1 MTAWPEALVGEIA
14 RRRCVLFLGAGV
26 SASAADSAGANP
38 KDWSQFL
45 KDACSLVPARTK
57 ADEIKVLIDQRRYL
71 LALQAI
77 TQESDAGDYQHFLTR
92 EFNNPSF
99 LPSDLHKTILE
110 IDSRI
115 VITTNFDKIYERLCL
130 SDGKEGY
137 KVLPYYSDSLGDELR
152 SDTRIIIKSH
162 GTIDDV
168 QKMVFTKSEYHAAKK
183 KYPQF
188 YSLLRAIFLTHTVI
202 FIGCSLDDP
211 DLLLTLEDVRI
222 TASGTRPHYVLVHS
236 GKNSSWELRD
246 WQESYNIRALEYG
259 PGYTDL
265 TAMLQ
270 DLRTR
275 VADLRSTQPE
285 PS

>member
-1 MTAWPEALVGEIA
+1 MIWPEALVGEIA

-26 SASAADSAGANP
+26 SASAVDSTGARP
-38 KDWSQFL
+38 KDWGQFL
-45 KDACSLVPARTK
+45 IDACNLIADVEKATKIRQLVNKR
-57 ADEIKVLIDQRRYL
+57 QYL

-77 TQESDAGDYQHFLTR
+77 AMESDAADYQRFLTR
-92 EFNNPSF
+92 EFNNPGF
-99 LPSDLHKTILE
+99 VASDLHHTILE

-130 SDGKEGY
+130 SNGSEGY
-137 KVLPYYSDSLGDELR
+137 KVLPYYFNSLGDELR
-152 SDTRIIIKSH
+152 SDTRIIVKAH

-183 KYPQF
+183 NYPEF
-188 YSLLRAIFLTHTVI
+188 YSMLRAIFLTHTAI

-222 TASGTRPHYVLVHS
+222 TASGTRPHYVLVRQ
-236 GKNSSWELRD
+236 GANSSWEIRD
-246 WQESYNIRALEYG
+246 WQESYNIKALEYG
-259 PGYTDL
+259 PNHDDL
-265 TAMLQ
+265 TTALHE
-270 DLRTR
+270 LRAR
-275 VADLRSTQPE
+275 VADLRSTQLE

>member
-1 MTAWPEALVGEIA
+1 MNWPEALVGEVA

-26 SASAADSAGANP
+26 SASAVNDAGNHP
-38 KDWSQFL
+38 KDWAQFL
-45 KDACSLVPARTK
+45 TDACVLVAN
-57 ADEIKVLIDQRRYL
+57 ADTATAIRQLVKDRRYL

-77 TQESDAGDYQHFLTR
+77 AMESDAGDYQRFLTR
-92 EFNNPSF
+92 EFNNPGF
-99 LPSDLHKTILE
+99 APSDLHKTIHE

-130 SDGKEGY
+130 SIGSEGY
-137 KVLPYYSDSLGDELR
+137 KVLPYYSESLGDELR
-152 SDTRIIIKSH
+152 SDTRLIVKAH

-168 QKMVFTKSEYHAAKK
+168 QKMVFTKSEYHLAKK
-183 KYPQF
+183 KHPEF
-188 YSLLRAIFLTHTVI
+188 YSMLRAIFLTHTAI

-222 TASGTRPHYVLVHS
+222 TASGTRPHYVLVRQ
-236 GKNSSWELRD
+236 GANSVWELRD

-259 PGYTDL
+259 PDYADL
-265 TAMLQ
+265 TKALQ
-270 DLRTR
+270 DLRSR
-275 VADLRSTQPE
+275 VADLRSTQLE

>member
-1 MTAWPEALVGEIA
+1 MAWPEALIGEVA

-26 SASAADSAGANP
+26 SASATNDLGQHP
-38 KDWSQFL
+38 KDWALFL
-45 KDACSLVPARTK
+45 KDASNLVLDAEKARK
-57 ADEIKVLIDQRRYL
+57 IRQLVDERRYL

-77 TQESDAGDYQHFLTR
+77 TQESDAGDYQQFLTR
-92 EFNNPSF
+92 EFNNPGFS
-99 LPSDLHKTILE
+99 PSELHKTILA

-130 SDGKEGY
+130 SNSNDGY

-168 QKMVFTKSEYHAAKK
+168 QKMVFTKSEYHNAKK
-183 KYPQF
+183 RHPQF
-188 YSLLRAIFLTHTVI
+188 YSILRAVFLTHTVI

-222 TASGTRPHYVLVHS
+222 TASGSRPHYVLVKR
-236 GKNSSWELRD
+236 GANSSWELRD
-246 WQESYNIRALEYG
+246 WLESYNIKALEYG
-259 PGYTDL
+259 PDHADL

-270 DLRTR
+270 ELRTR
-275 VADLRSTQPE
+275 VADLRSTQLE

>member
-1 MTAWPEALVGEIA
+1 MLWPDALVGEVA

-26 SASAADSAGANP
+26 SASALAGTGARP
-38 KDWSQFL
+38 KDWGQFL
-45 KDACSLVPARTK
+45 TDACSLVRDGDK
-57 ADEIKVLIDQRRYL
+57 AEKIRRLVEERRYL

-77 TQESDAGDYQHFLTR
+77 NQESDAGDYQQFLGR
-92 EFNNPSF
+92 EFNNPGF
-99 LPSDLHKTILE
+99 LPSDLHRTILA

-130 SDGKEGY
+130 SDGSEGY

-152 SDTRIIIKSH
+152 SDTRLIVKAH

-183 KYPQF
+183 KHPEF
-188 YSLLRAIFLTHTVI
+188 YSMLRAIFLTHTAI

-222 TASGTRPHYVLVHS
+222 TASGTRPHYVLVKE
-236 GKNSSWELRD
+236 GANSSWELRD
-246 WQESYNIRALEYG
+246 WQESYNIKALEYG
-259 PGYTDL
+259 PDYPDL
-265 TAMLQ
+265 TVALQ
-270 DLRTR
+270 DLRGR
-275 VADLRSTQPE
+275 VANLRSTQLE